1 MNKEDIICTHKEV
14 DLDKKERDM
23 IEKMVLQWRLEYA
36 NVDGNII
43 RKTDLKNHSVIVV
56 KLIIHNTLMALAD
69 VNVNNEKKELTGIRM
84 LRFQGRYIYQKYTFY
99 LDGYRRK
106 WIAYTRL

>member
-1 MNKEDIICTHKEV
+1 MRN
-14 DLDKKERDM
+14 LKKLLALAVALCIALSIGVFVSASSPMYGD
-23 IEKMVLQWRLEYA
+23 A
-36 NVDGNII
+36 NVDGKII
-43 RKTDLKNHSVIVV
+43 RKTDLKNHTVIVV
-56 KLIIHNTLMALAD
+56 KLIIHNTFLALAD